1 MTHKVA
7 LPCLCITNA
16 LIPSHLSCI
25 RALVHSPYSP
35 PIPVHT
41 SSHLTHTSLSAG
53 SSYSTPPTQ
62 TLSQKP
68 SNQPSRATRNATSSR
83 QPPGIFPV
91 KSAHVLPSWL
101 LLHFP
106 LHLGYSWT
114 SHLPTLGDL
123 IGCVS
128 PTHTPIV
135 EHLAH
140 SEWPTKVIAHN
151 HSLTLVASARE
162 GTHGQDGKPGPEW
175 AFVKT
180 TETAH
185 TPFIDLSLS
194 VRQRQGI
201 SWNLFFLNVK

>member
-1 MTHKVA
+1 MGTESTVATFPRLLHPQDPGRCPTHSQRMTHKVA

-106 LHLGYSWT
+106 LHLGYS
-114 SHLPTLGDL
+114 
-123 IGCVS
+123 
-128 PTHTPIV
+128 
-135 EHLAH
+135 
-140 SEWPTKVIAHN
+140 
-151 HSLTLVASARE
+151 
-162 GTHGQDGKPGPEW
+162 
-175 AFVKT
+175 
-180 TETAH
+180 
-185 TPFIDLSLS
+185 
-194 VRQRQGI
+194 
-201 SWNLFFLNVK
+201 